1 MADSALATQHHTAL
15 ADRLWGIVPA
25 GTCARPPWR
34 FLLSR
39 RRPFNPA
46 PLAAVLD
53 RAGALFSADR
63 LIAVLARGHEH
74 DADGLDGVRRVVQPA
89 YRGSAAEIFLPLLAI
104 VRRDPQAI
112 VVVLPR
118 DAVGQ
123 DEPRFLATVET
134 AAAAVASRPDLPLVI
149 GLAPPCTRPPGWVQQ
164 GDVVAGLEGFGVRA
178 VRRFIR
184 RPSFAEA
191 AAIHAGGGLASTG
204 VIVAQADTLLDLG
217 RRHLPD
223 VLETLEPL
231 ENVLGGP
238 EESLLCEAIYEAMPY
253 ADLSHALFAA
263 DEAVGILAI
272 PRTSTRVRP
281 VASA

>member
-1 MADSALATQHHTAL
+1 
-15 ADRLWGIVPA
+15 
-25 GTCARPPWR
+25 
-34 FLLSR
+34 
-39 RRPFNPA
+39 
-46 PLAAVLD
+46 
-53 RAGALFSADR
+53 
-63 LIAVLARGHEH
+63 
-74 DADGLDGVRRVVQPA
+74 
-89 YRGSAAEIFLPLLAI
+89 
-104 VRRDPQAI
+104 
-112 VVVLPR
+112 
-118 DAVGQ
+118 
-123 DEPRFLATVET
+123 
-134 AAAAVASRPDLPLVI
+134 
-149 GLAPPCTRPPGWVQQ
+149 VQQ

-263 DEAVGILAI
+263 DEPVGILAI
-272 PRTSTRVRP
+272 PRTSTRVKP

>member
-1 MADSALATQHHTAL
+1 MMEQALATQHHAAL

-25 GTCARPPWR
+25 GTRLRRRWR
-34 FLLSR
+34 FLLPG

-46 PLAAVLD
+46 PLSSALE

-63 LIAVLARGHEH
+63 LVAVLARGHEH
-74 DADGLDGVRRVVQPA
+74 DASALDGVRLVVQPA
-89 YRGSAAEIFLPLLAI
+89 YRGSAAEVFLPLLAI

-112 VVVLPR
+112 VAVLPA
-118 DAVGQ
+118 DAAGQ

-134 AAAAVASRPDLPLVI
+134 AAAAVASRPDLPLII
-149 GLAPPCTRPPGWVQQ
+149 GLAPPCTRPAGWVQQ
-164 GDVVAGLEGFGVRA
+164 GNLVTGLERFGVRA

-204 VIVAQADTLLDLG
+204 VIVAQAETLLDLG
-217 RRHLPD
+217 RRNLPD

-231 ENVLGGP
+231 EHALGGP
-238 EESLLCEAIYEAMPY
+238 EERLLCEAVYEAMPY
-253 ADLSHALFAA
+253 ANLSHALFAA
-263 DEAVGILAI
+263 GEPVGILAI

>member
-1 MADSALATQHHTAL
+1 MAEHALATQHHRAL

-25 GTCARPPWR
+25 GARLRRRWR
-34 FLLSR
+34 FLLPG

-46 PLAAVLD
+46 PLSSVLD
-53 RAGALFSADR
+53 RVGALFSLDR
-63 LIAVLARGHEH
+63 LVAVLARGHEH
-74 DADGLDGVRRVVQPA
+74 DANGLDGVRQVIQPA

-104 VRRDPQAI
+104 VRQDPQAI
-112 VVVLPR
+112 VVVLPP

-134 AAAAVASRPDLPLVI
+134 AAAAVASRPDLPVII

-164 GDVVAGLEGFGVRA
+164 GDVVAGLERFGVRA

-191 AAIHAGGGLASTG
+191 AAIQAGGGLAGTG
-204 VIVAQADTLLDLG
+204 VIVAQAETLLDLG

-223 VLETLEPL
+223 VIETLEPL
-231 ENVLGGP
+231 ENALGGP
-238 EESLLCEAIYEAMPY
+238 EEHLLCEAIYEAMPY
-253 ADLSHALFAA
+253 ADFSHALFAA
-263 DEAVGILAI
+263 DEPVGILAI